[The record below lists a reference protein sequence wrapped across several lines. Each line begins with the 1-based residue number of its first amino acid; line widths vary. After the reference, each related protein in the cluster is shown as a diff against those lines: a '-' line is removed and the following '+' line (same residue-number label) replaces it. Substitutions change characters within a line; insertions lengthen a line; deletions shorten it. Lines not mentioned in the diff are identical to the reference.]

1 MRTPPPVG
9 CLQQRRQGGVSRFEF
24 AVVVAILAI
33 LAGVLLERLAFYHEQ
48 AELVAM
54 QQVAANIRTALD
66 VQTTQAQLPGRSVDL
81 AQLAGQN
88 PIALLDRKPANYLG
102 EYFSPN
108 VAELPAGNWYFDRHD
123 KTLIYLLNNR
133 ESFGNAPAKL
143 LKFKVKLLRLPTKV
157 AKPSG
162 ASEAAGVTFE
172 QVND

>member
-1 MRTPPPVG
+1 MRRWR
-9 CLQQRRQGGVSRFEF
+9 QRGATRFEF
-24 AVVVAILAI
+24 AVAVAILAI
-33 LAGVLLERLAFYHEQ
+33 LAGVLLERLAFYQ
-48 AELVAM
+48 DRAELVAV
-54 QQVAANIRTALD
+54 QQVTANIRAALD
-66 VQTTQAQLPGRSVDL
+66 VKVAQAQLPGRGVDL
-81 AQLAGQN
+81 AQVTMQN

-108 VAELPAGNWYFDRHD
+108 NAELPSGNWYFDRRD

-143 LKFKVKLLRLPTKV
+143 LKFKVKLLRLPTTV

-162 ASEAAGVTFE
+162 ASENAGVTFE